1 MSKVRAPEAAAKRA
15 AVKCPT
21 KRSVNLAKRE
31 PRTRSAATLAVGLA
45 LIAALAL
52 AVAKFAVLDQLARQR
67 AAEQNYQTVH
77 AQYVQMQQALEDY
90 PAVEQEYRTYA
101 RSWMTAA
108 GGRFVS
114 VDRMDVLALLEQQL
128 MPYGEIQSFVVHEDT
143 VVVSMSGMSLAEISA
158 MFEKLQKQPIV
169 AGAVLNL
176 ASTAKDAA
184 QLDFSITILLQ
195 SAEEDGT

>member
-15 AVKCPT
+15 AVKCPA

-169 AGAVLNL
+169 ASAVLNL

-195 SAEEDGT
+195 SGEEDGS

>member
-15 AVKCPT
+15 AVKCPA

-31 PRTRSAATLAVGLA
+31 PRTRTAATLAVGLA

-108 GGRFVS
+108 SGRFVS

-128 MPYGEIQSFVVHEDT
+128 MPYGEVRSFVVHEDT